1 MSMLYKPMII
11 LAFVGASLTV
21 SKPLAAQTSP
31 TSVPTTPVAV
41 PPSPQITPEQE
52 AARKKLKA
60 EGEADHADMMRQLGI
75 LSLRPGAES
84 DQNSPNA
91 ANFDDAK
98 VPPYPPPPD
107 PLVFPDGKAIKTPK
121 QWWSVRRPQIVKLL
135 ESEMY
140 GSIPLNVP
148 KVTWS
153 VVRSKND
160 SLSGIPVHI
169 TRLKGHVDNSIDP
182 NITVDIDV
190 ILALP
195 ANVKQPVPVIEA
207 FDFLPN
213 DFGDAPIRFS
223 GQAARPSSGLL
234 GPTPREH
241 VLARGYGYAS
251 ISTSSIQ
258 ADNSAGFARGIIGLT
273 NRGARRTPEQWGVLR
288 AWGWGASRLLDYLE
302 TNPAV
307 DAKRVGT
314 SGHSRYGK
322 AALVAMA
329 FDRRFAIG
337 YISSSG
343 EGGAKLSR
351 RDFGEKV
358 ENLTREGG
366 YHWMAGNFLKYGG
379 PLTRNDLPVDSHDLI
394 ALCAPRPLFISAG
407 SPDAGDA
414 WVDAKGSFL
423 AAVAAGGVYRLLG
436 ARDLGTST
444 YPPMLTEI
452 GSGEIAFRQHDQ
464 GHTPNPN
471 WPYFLD
477 FAQRELSRVEER
489 KVSIDA
495 AKVNQRSRPD

>member
-1 MSMLYKPMII
+1 MYSLYKPKIV
-11 LAFVGASLTV
+11 LALVGACLTV
-21 SKPLAAQTSP
+21 SKSLTAQTSP
-31 TSVPTTPVAV
+31 TSVPTVSVAV
-41 PPSPQITPEQE
+41 PPRPQITPEQE
-52 AARKKLKA
+52 EARKKLKA
-60 EGEADHADMMRQLGI
+60 DGEADHADMMRQLDI
-75 LSLRPGAES
+75 LSLRPGA
-84 DQNSPNA
+84 DADKKSPNA

-107 PLVFPDGKAIKTPK
+107 PLVFPDGKAVKTPR
-121 QWWSVRRPQIVKLL
+121 QWWSERRPQIVKLL

-140 GSIPLNVP
+140 GNIPLNVP

-153 VVRSKND
+153 VVRSKD
-160 SLSGIPVHI
+160 DTFSGIPVHI

-182 NITVDIDV
+182 TITVDIDV

-213 DFGDAPIRFS
+213 DFGDAPNRFP
-223 GQAARPSSGLL
+223 GQTPRPGGGRP
-234 GPTPREH
+234 GPTPREQ

-258 ADNSAGFARGIIGLT
+258 ADNGAGLASGIIGLT
-273 NRGARRTPEQWGVLR
+273 NRGGRRTPEQWGVLR

-314 SGHSRYGK
+314 FGHSRYGK

-358 ENLTREGG
+358 ENLTGEGE
-366 YHWMAGNFLKYGG
+366 YYWMAGNFLKYGG

-394 ALCAPRPLFISAG
+394 ALCAPRPVFISAG

-436 ARDLGTST
+436 AKDLGTSI
-444 YPPMLTEI
+444 YPPMRTEI
-452 GSGEIAFRQHDQ
+452 GPGEIAFRQHDQ

-477 FAQRELSRVEER
+477 FAQRELSTVTQP
-489 KVSIDA
+489 KVSVGA
-495 AKVNQRSRPD
+495 AKAY